1 MSKFFRWFFMVLMFA
16 LTACGGQG
24 GGSGG
29 GAVAP
34 DELIDDSDG
43 VADISISVGSGTLE
57 TNTSTAVTV
66 VLYAENGDRI
76 QDSKTVLFS
85 LDPPSMA
92 SIASSAL
99 ALNGQATVTLNTR
112 DTAGTVALTA
122 TVGSVQ
128 RKIDIEIVQPSAL
141 KVAQLSLVPSA
152 TNVGTNG
159 TVTVNAAL
167 YGTSG
172 QIITDKKTVSFTID
186 KPAFASVTPSVTT
199 TTGEATAV
207 MTTRNE
213 EGQVVLTAT
222 VDDVTAQK
230 TIVISNQSTAA
241 SIALTA
247 TPPSLTVGGTSL
259 VSARV
264 LKANGDPMP
273 DGTLVNFAISN
284 PDLGDVVGSSYVMGG
299 NGVAQ
304 STFKANMVMG
314 TARVSAT
321 TGTVTNQISLEIA
334 PADAGSIEFLS
345 AEPQVVVI
353 KGQGGIETSL
363 IKFLVK
369 DINGFPVGGSQ
380 AVRLDLSGPNGGEY
394 IGPTP
399 GVKSLEVSTV
409 NGEASTYL
417 HSGTIPGTATVTAT
431 VVGTNIKTSSGVIAI
446 GGGVPSAS
454 HFSLSATRLNLE
466 GFAYDGITSEIN
478 VKLADRYGN
487 YNVLSGT
494 AVSFYTEAGAIDR
507 AVNLNEV
514 GEGSV
519 TFRTQRP
526 FPQDVPV
533 QDPAIDPYESWLS
546 GQFAQKLGVSFGNNN
561 PRDGLCTII
570 AVVDGEEKFI
580 DNGNG
585 LYDSGDTFFDT
596 YDDIHLDKD
605 DDPLNVPPASVRAGY
620 PHDMTFEDLIVDKN
634 KNGLFNGMN
643 GVWDANKRIAEQIKL
658 LITGAPDFISVGD
671 GAGNSYGQGDEIVIP
686 DGGRK
691 TIYFSIHDINF
702 NPPTAYSEFI
712 LTKGSDI
719 GLRGNTQHE
728 FANPTSF
735 GAPIFSVEVYDPSPG
750 SLSET
755 IGTLNF
761 DWTWAKDE
769 SEDYRTYRFSM
780 PVKLE
785 AKPASP

>member
-1 MSKFFRWFFMVLMFA
+1 MASFFRFA
-16 LTACGGQG
+16 LTIFVLGIFGC
-24 GGSGG
+24 GSGG
-29 GAVAP
+29 GGGGGGEVVTP
-34 DELIDDSDG
+34 PIDTDDI
-43 VADISISVGSGTLE
+43 ADISISVSSETLE
-57 TNTSTAVTV
+57 TNTTSSVTV
-66 VLYAENGDRI
+66 VLYAENGDRV
-76 QDSKTVLFS
+76 QETKTVLFS

-92 SIASSAL
+92 SIDSSAT
-99 ALNGQATVTLNTR
+99 AFNGQATVTLNTR
-112 DTAGTVALTA
+112 ETAGTVALTA

-128 RKIDIEIVQPSAL
+128 RKIDIEIVKPSAL

-186 KPAFASVTPSVTT
+186 KPAFAAVTPSVTT

-207 MTTRNE
+207 MTTRND

-222 VDDVTAQK
+222 VDDVTEQK
-230 TIVISNQSTAA
+230 TIVISNQSTAS
-241 SIALTA
+241 SIALSA
-247 TPPSLTVGGTSL
+247 SPASLTVGGTSL

-264 LKANGDPMP
+264 LRADGGPMP
-273 DGTLVNFAISN
+273 DGTLVNFSVSN
-284 PDLGDVVGSSYVMGG
+284 PDLGEVVGSSYVMGG

-321 TGTVTNQISLEIA
+321 TGTVTNQIALEIA

-345 AEPQVVVI
+345 AEPQTVVI

-399 GVKSLEVSTV
+399 GVKALEVSTV
-409 NGEASTYL
+409 NGVASTYL
-417 HSGTIPGTATVTAT
+417 HSGTVPGTATVTAT
-431 VVGTNIKTSSGVIAI
+431 VIGTNIKTSSGVIAI

-494 AVSFYTEAGAIDR
+494 AVSFYSEAGAINR
-507 AVNLNEV
+507 SVNLNEI

-519 TFRTQRP
+519 VFRTQRP

-533 QDPAIDPYESWLS
+533 QDPAIDPYESWLA
-546 GQFAQKLGVSFGNNN
+546 GQFAQKLGVSFVANN

-585 LYDSGDTFFDT
+585 IYDSGDTFFDT

-605 DDPLNVPPASVRAGY
+605 DDPLNVTPASVRAGY
-620 PHDMTFEDLIVDKN
+620 PHDATFEDLIIDKN
-634 KNGLFNGMN
+634 KNGVFDGMN

-658 LITGAPDFISVGD
+658 LITGSPDFISVGD

-691 TIYFSIHDINF
+691 TIYFSIHDVNF
-702 NPPTAYSEFI
+702 NPPTAYSKFI
-712 LTKGSDI
+712 LSTGLLV
-719 GLRGNTQHE
+719 GLRGNLEHE
-728 FANPTSF
+728 FANATTYGS
-735 GAPIFSVEVYDPSPG
+735 PIFSVEVYDPSPG
-750 SLSET
+750 STSET

-761 DWTWAKDE
+761 EWTWAKDE
-769 SEDYRTYRFSM
+769 SEDYQTYRFAL

>member
-1 MSKFFRWFFMVLMFA
+1 MVLVFA

-34 DELIDDSDG
+34 DEPIVDSDG
-43 VADISISVGSGTLE
+43 ISDISISVGSGTLE

-66 VLYAENGDRI
+66 VLYAENGDRV

-92 SIASSAL
+92 SIASSATTDFD
-99 ALNGQATVTLNTR
+99 GQATVTLNTR
-112 DTAGTVALTA
+112 DIAGTVALTA

-159 TVTVNAAL
+159 TVTVNVAL

-172 QIITDKKTVSFTID
+172 QIITDRKTVSFTID

-207 MTTRNE
+207 LTTRNE
-213 EGQVVLTAT
+213 EGQVVLNAT
-222 VDDVTAQK
+222 VDDVTAQN
-230 TIVISNQSTAA
+230 TIVISNQSTAG

-247 TPPSLTVGGTSL
+247 SPATLTVGGTTL

-273 DGTLVNFAISN
+273 DGTLVNFSVSN
-284 PDLGDVVGSSYVMGG
+284 PDLGEVVGSSYIMGG

-321 TGTVTNQISLEIA
+321 TGSVSSQILLEIA

-380 AVRLDLSGPNGGEY
+380 AVFLDLSGPNGGEY

-399 GVKSLEVSTV
+399 NVKSLEVSTV

-446 GGGVPSAS
+446 GGGVPSAA

-466 GFAYDGITSEIN
+466 GLAYDGITSDIN

-487 YNVLSGT
+487 YNVLAGT
-494 AVSFYTEAGAIDR
+494 AVSFYTESGAIDR

-519 TFRTQRP
+519 VFRTQRP

-533 QDPAIDPYESWLS
+533 QDPAIDPYENWLA
-546 GQFAQKLGVSFGNNN
+546 GQFSQKLGVSFGANN

-585 LYDSGDTFFDT
+585 IYDSGDTFFDT

-605 DDPLNVPPASVRAGY
+605 DDPLNVISANVRSGY
-620 PHDMTFEDLIVDKN
+620 PHDSTFEDLIVDKN
-634 KNGLFNGMN
+634 KNGAFNGMN
-643 GVWDANKRIAEQIKL
+643 TVWDANKRIAEQIKL

-671 GAGNSYGQGDEIVIP
+671 GAGNSYSQGDEIVIP

-691 TIYFSIHDINF
+691 TIYFSIHDVNF
-702 NPPTAYSEFI
+702 NPPTAYSKFI
-712 LTKGSDI
+712 LSTGLFV
-719 GLRGNTQHE
+719 GLRGNLEHE
-728 FANPTSF
+728 YANPTNF
-735 GAPIFSVEVYDPSPG
+735 GSPIFSVEVYDPSPG
-750 SLSET
+750 STSET

-769 SEDYRTYRFSM
+769 SEEYRTYRFAL

-785 AKPASP
+785 AKPVSP